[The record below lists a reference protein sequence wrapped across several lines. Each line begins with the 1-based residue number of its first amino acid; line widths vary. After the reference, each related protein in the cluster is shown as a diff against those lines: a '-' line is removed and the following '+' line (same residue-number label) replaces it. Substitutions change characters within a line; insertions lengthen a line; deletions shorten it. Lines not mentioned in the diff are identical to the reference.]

1 MLIATNFVRF
11 PQSWRAANGIQG
23 TAVPAFTPRE
33 YWSRRGPGTVWLVNC
48 NTTLTLKLGAIKLVS
63 PRSAKLMA
71 VDLVLRAPTGSARLS
86 QPLKRLLFHQVDH
99 FIHYFRDV
107 SGFERSFG
115 IGADR
120 SAFVRFKVNLLDRYR
135 VDPAPDGDYVL
146 CLGRS
151 MRDFDTFFEAM
162 EQVPYPAAI
171 TTPTPAVFAQ
181 HGARFTRPL
190 DALPANVRV
199 VDDDGSDD
207 SMIRIVSGA
216 RLVVL
221 PVLKTSMVAS
231 GISTAL
237 NAMILGKCV
246 IGSEGPGM
254 SDIFT
259 DEVLMAPPEDSA
271 ALARVIKRAWEDD
284 RLRRGT
290 AAAGLSYARE
300 AGGEPELYQRIID
313 QVAAWSAAGLK
324 LSTSSGG

>member
-1 MLIATNFVRF
+1 MTCCAWGARCAVLKRSSRRWSRF
-11 PQSWRAANGIQG
+11 P
-23 TAVPAFTPRE
+23 
-33 YWSRRGPGTVWLVNC
+33 L
-48 NTTLTLKLGAIKLVS
+48 
-63 PRSAKLMA
+63 
-71 VDLVLRAPTGSARLS
+71 
-86 QPLKRLLFHQVDH
+86 
-99 FIHYFRDV
+99 
-107 SGFERSFG
+107 
-115 IGADR
+115 
-120 SAFVRFKVNLLDRYR
+120 
-135 VDPAPDGDYVL
+135 
-146 CLGRS
+146 
-151 MRDFDTFFEAM
+151 
-162 EQVPYPAAI
+162 PAAI
-171 TTPTPAVFAQ
+171 STPTPAVFAQ
-181 HGARFTRPL
+181 HGARFARPL

-207 SMIRIVSGA
+207 SMIRIESGA
-216 RLVVL
+216 RLIVL
-221 PVLKTSMVAS
+221 PALKAAS
-231 GISTAL
+231 LLPAL
-237 NAMILGKCV
+237 APRLAQLILGKCV